1 MDLDAFVAVHS
12 AQWSRLDDLSRRRR
26 LTAEEADELVA
37 LYQRAAT
44 HLSTVRTAAP
54 DAAVAA
60 RLSAT
65 VAWARAAITGGPEPF
80 WRELARFAVVSFP
93 AAVYRARW
101 WAAGAAL
108 ASTLVAVAVALWVAR
123 NPEVLA
129 ALGDR
134 DDIRRYVENDFAS
147 YYSENDAGSFAAR
160 VWTNNAW
167 VAAQCI
173 ALGISG
179 VGVVYVLLV
188 NAVGVGQ
195 AAGVMASFDRLGFF
209 FSLITPH
216 GLLELTCV
224 FVAAGAGLRL
234 FWAWVAPGP
243 VPRLRALATEGRSMV
258 SVALGLVFVLFVSG
272 IVEAFVTPAPLPTW
286 ARVSIGAAVWL
297 AFLGYAGVLG
307 RRAARSGETGDV
319 AADLREDVR
328 PVAG

>member
-12 AQWSRLDDLSRRRR
+12 AEWARLDELSRRRR
-26 LTAEEADELVA
+26 LDADEADELVA

-44 HLSTVRTAAP
+44 HLSVVRTAAP

-60 RLSAT
+60 RLSAS

-80 WRELARFAVVSFP
+80 WRELARFAVVAFP
-93 AAVYRARW
+93 AAVWRTRW
-101 WAAGAAL
+101 WTLGAAVGS
-108 ASTLVAVAVALWVAR
+108 ALVALGVALWVAR

-134 DDIRRYVENDFAS
+134 EDIRRYVENDFES
-147 YYSENDAGSFAAR
+147 YYSENAAGNFAAR

-179 VGVVYVLLV
+179 IGVVYVLVV
-188 NAVGVGQ
+188 NAANLGV
-195 AAGVMASFDRLGFF
+195 AAGVMASYDRLGFF

-224 FVAAGAGLRL
+224 FVAAGAGLRV

-243 VPRLRALATEGRSMV
+243 VPRSRAVATEGRSMV
-258 SVALGLVFVLFVSG
+258 SVALGLVVVLFVSG
-272 IVEAFVTPAPLPTW
+272 LVEAFVTPSGLPTW
-286 ARVSIGAAVWL
+286 ARIGIGAVVWL

-307 RRAARSGETGDV
+307 RRAALTGETGDV
-319 AADLREDVR
+319 AEDLREDVR